1 MNAKDIINKALVRL
15 HLKKPPF
22 PPIEG
27 KRDLPLPVRDCLEN
41 AGLSTASLI
50 YFSKS
55 DMNNERMFSDCYVMF
70 DEKGVYCAEFN
81 EPVLPKKKSRK
92 KLEFKPELLKLSST
106 PVSDIDEMLVEQYLS
121 TGELTYKKDGEYY
134 SLCSFTIGKLS
145 QFEELA
151 RVFNA
156 LKQGKDYTLYINSA
170 PASVCQK
177 CGAPT
182 PPGKILCPKCDTRSS
197 TVKRLFSFFAEAKGK
212 MIFIIAAILLK
223 TALSLIL
230 PQYSTQTLYDE
241 ILNPESA
248 LSYEALL
255 SALFSLVLTVA
266 GIKILNNV
274 FTMFYQ
280 YVLAGVLP
288 KVIYSIKLKIF
299 TAMQSLSLGFY
310 TQKQTGSLME
320 RVTRD
325 SNNIYWFF
333 VDGFPYVITSVVT
346 VAGIVVIMFLTSAKL
361 TLTLLAA
368 SLVIFVAYPLFNKL
382 FRKLHHEVWVQNARL
397 TSKVSDNINGHRI
410 IKAFSKEEDELSS
423 FTKISDG
430 LKDAEIKISN
440 TQSTVFPLLSVIV
453 YALGAI
459 VLGYGGVLAV
469 KYNEL
474 TVGELLKFVVY
485 LEMLQSPIDFLS
497 WVTNW
502 WSRCI
507 DSVRRVFEITDTKPE
522 ITESANAVSLPDLKG
537 EIKLSELTFEY
548 EPARPVIKNLSLK
561 IEAGKMLGIVGKT
574 GAGKTTISNLIARL
588 YDPKE
593 GVVKIDGV
601 DVKEIKTETLRK
613 NIGIVSQDIFLFMG
627 TIADNI
633 RYAKPDATDS
643 EVIAA
648 AKAASAHGFITAL
661 PDGYETRVGSGG
673 QDLSGGERQRISIA
687 RTIIQNPKIL
697 ILDEATAA
705 MDTETERNIQ
715 NSLTALKSGR
725 TTIAIAH
732 RLSTLRDADCLAVID
747 GGECTEFGTFK
758 ELMDKKGDYYRMF
771 RLQEE
776 ALKFIGI
783 DETNTDEEREDEK
796 HDDRKR

>member
-1 MNAKDIINKALVRL
+1 MKLPDIINKGLIKL
-15 HLKKPPF
+15 HLKKPHF
-22 PPIEG
+22 DHSLKKDGLPPSVKE
-27 KRDLPLPVRDCLEN
+27 CLESE
-41 AGLSTASLI
+41 GLLTDSLI
-50 YFSKS
+50 YTLKS
-55 DMNNERMFSDCYVMF
+55 DMNNDKLFSDFYVMF
-70 DEKGVYCAEFN
+70 DEKGVYTAEFS
-81 EPVLPKKKSRK
+81 EPVVPKKKSRK
-92 KLEFKPELLKLSST
+92 RLEFKPRLLSLVSL
-106 PVSDIDEMLVEQYLS
+106 PISDIDEMFIEQYLS
-121 TGELTYKKDGEYY
+121 TGQLTCKSGSEYY
-134 SLCSFTIGKLS
+134 SLCYFSLGLLS
-145 QFEELA
+145 RFEELTK
-151 RVFNA
+151 VFNA
-156 LKQGKDYTLYINSA
+156 LKAGKDYKIYINSA
-170 PASVCQK
+170 KKSVCQK
-177 CGAPT
+177 CGAPVPT
-182 PPGKILCPKCDTRSS
+182 GKILCQKCDTRSS
-197 TVKRLFSFFAEAKGK
+197 TVKRLFSFFTEARAK
-212 MIFIIAAILLK
+212 MLFIILAILAK

-230 PQYSTQTLYDE
+230 PQFSTQALYDD
-241 ILNPESA
+241 ILNPQST
-248 LSYEALL
+248 LGYEALL
-255 SALFSLVLTVA
+255 DALISLVITVA
-266 GIKILNNV
+266 GIKIVNNV
-274 FTMFYQ
+274 FGMFYQ

-288 KVIYSIKLKIF
+288 KIIFSIKLKIF
-299 TAMQSLSLGFY
+299 TAMQSLSLSFY

-333 VDGFPYVITSVVT
+333 VDGFPYVITSAVT
-346 VAGIVVIMFLTSAKL
+346 VVGIIAIMFATSAKL
-361 TLTLLAA
+361 TLTLLAV
-368 SLVIFVAYPLFNKL
+368 STIIFVAYPFFNKL

-410 IKAFSKEEDELSS
+410 IKAFSKEDDELTE
-423 FTKISDG
+423 FEKISNG
-430 LKDAEIKISN
+430 VKNAEIKISDA
-440 TQSTVFPLLSVIV
+440 QATVFPILSVIV
-453 YALGAI
+453 YFLGAI
-459 VLGYGGVLAV
+459 TLGYGGILAV

-522 ITESANAVSLPDLKG
+522 IEEAADAVDLPEPKG
-537 EIKLSELTFEY
+537 DIELSELTFEY

-561 IEAGKMLGIVGKT
+561 IEGGKMLGIVGKT

-593 GVVKIDGV
+593 GIVKIDGI
-601 DVKEIKTETLRK
+601 DVKSLKTATLRK

-627 TIADNI
+627 TVADNI
-633 RYAKPDATDS
+633 RYAKPDASDD

-648 AKAASAHGFITAL
+648 AKAASAHDFITAL

-715 NSLTALKSGR
+715 NSLTALKAGR

-732 RLSTLRDADCLAVID
+732 RLSTLRDADCLAVIEN
-747 GGECTEFGTFK
+747 GECTEFGTFSQ
-758 ELMDKKGDYYRMF
+758 LMEKKGAYYNMF

-783 DETNTDEEREDEK
+783 DEAAESIESEDEK
-796 HDDRKR
+796 HDEPK